1 MVPDRA
7 RRLVRDTAV
16 AMMARQAPPAEAGPR
31 HADVPMRPR
40 QGPGTLLDD
49 LGIGN
54 AAARP
59 NRVSG
64 AFLIRI
70 GILLLALLAV
80 ALYGFNRFVR
90 PASLRG
96 VVNAPMVT
104 LRAPIDGTLVRGGA
118 TVGQAIAPGTD
129 MFAVRDPRVDLHRKH
144 LGASMRAA
152 GQEVSLYQ
160 GGLPPESSV
169 FLAEHLM
176 GRLTSASDAVQRAE
190 IQICIQAALNSMDEI
205 DREVL
210 VLRHFEMLTNE
221 ETAEALGLKKAAAS
235 NRYLRA
241 LKRLKAVI
249 SEVPGFL
256 E

>member
-1 MVPDRA
+1 MELEGKDREDSDDCLQRA
-7 RRLVRDTAV
+7 REGDAV
-16 AMMARQAPPAEAGPR
+16 AIAMLFEQQ
-31 HADVPMRPR
+31 RPR
-40 QGPGTLLDD
+40 LKKM
-49 LGIGN
+49 
-54 AAARP
+54 
-59 NRVSG
+59 VM
-64 AFLIRI
+64 IRMDRR
-70 GILLLALLAV
+70 LLARIDASDVLQDCWLD
-80 ALYGFNRFVR
+80 YSRRFPDFVR
-90 PASLRG
+90 QSSMSFFQWLRFLT
-96 VVNAPMVT
+96 AQRLT
-104 LRAPIDGTLVRGGA
+104 
-118 TVGQAIAPGTD
+118 
-129 MFAVRDPRVDLHRKH
+129 DLHRKH
-144 LGASMRAA
+144 LGALMRAA

-160 GGLPPESSV
+160 GSLPPESSV

-249 SEVPGFL
+249 SEVPGLL